1 MHAFRPP
8 RLFPHLIALVGVLAI
23 ATLGIIPIAKL
34 QASPIERSLE
44 AALNFICTS
53 GGIKKRPR
61 SLDQQA
67 PTPVDPCLL
76 CSCLST
82 TALAPEATWQP
93 FTAEARKTTAYVRA
107 SGMFI
112 ERLANR
118 NLGPRAPPK
127 FLV

>member
-23 ATLGIIPIAKL
+23 ATLGIMPIAKL

-44 AALNFICTS
+44 AALNFICTL

-61 SLDQQA
+61 SSDQQA
-67 PTPVDPCLL
+67 PTPVEPCLL

-82 TALAPEATWQP
+82 AALAPEATWQP
-93 FTAEARKTTAYVRA
+93 FTAEARKTNAYNRA

-112 ERLANR
+112 ERLANP
-118 NLGPRAPPK
+118 NLAPRAPPK